1 MNKCGILVYFL
12 FSAFFILG
20 GCKKQIQP
28 TTIEVKDPDRHYF
41 PILQG
46 QELNIVFQLTNT
58 GTNPLFVKEI
68 QPSCGC
74 IVVNKNSCK
83 IVPPGEKEYLHMIYN
98 STKNVGLVSHSIRM
112 YGNIVPSGMLELKF
126 DVNVVPDADYTRD
139 YEELFR
145 QYNIKNGIV
154 TEFVDGEE
162 SERGYY
168 TEIPEAKN

>member
-1 MNKCGILVYFL
+1 MGKGSFL
-12 FSAFFILG
+12 IGLLLSSFIMLT

-46 QELNIVFQLTNT
+46 QELDIVFQITNT
-58 GTNPLFVKEI
+58 GNNPLFLKDI

-74 IVVNKNSCK
+74 IIVNKNSYK
-83 IVPPGEKEYLHMIYN
+83 IVPPGEKENVRLVYN
-98 STKNVGLVSHSIRM
+98 STKNVGLVAHSIRL
-112 YGNIVPSGMLELKF
+112 YGNIAPSGLLELKF

-145 QYNIKNGIV
+145 EYNVKNGIV
-154 TEFVDGEE
+154 TEFVDGTEA
-162 SERGYY
+162 ERGYY
-168 TEIPEAKN
+168 IGEP